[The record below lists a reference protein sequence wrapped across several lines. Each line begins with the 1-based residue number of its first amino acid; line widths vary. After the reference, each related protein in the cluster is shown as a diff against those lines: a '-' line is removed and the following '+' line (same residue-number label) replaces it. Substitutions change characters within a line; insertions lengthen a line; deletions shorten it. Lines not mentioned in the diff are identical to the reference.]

1 MQEEEEAGGDPRRPS
16 LPRCRHPRS
25 RSRPLE
31 ALPCSSHTHS
41 SGHPAAASS
50 RAGRVKEAYV
60 RARARSRL
68 PRLSVPRRPPRR
80 RRRRLPFPPTSSV
93 APRGLKLSRRNRG
106 EKGAGDVERVT
117 WTNGSPGVGLRSE
130 WGGSTWTR
138 PPLLRSVRI
147 ARCPRAART
156 SAAGRWGPGVDVAV
170 WSTPCHESHAAGFA
184 AVCGT
189 GRTVVKVNSCDLEES

>member
-1 MQEEEEAGGDPRRPS
+1 MLLTHALLRPPGGRE
-16 LPRCRHPRS
+16 LPRGES
-25 RSRPLE
+25 K
-31 ALPCSSHTHS
+31 
-41 SGHPAAASS
+41 G
-50 RAGRVKEAYV
+50 GV
-60 RARARSRL
+60 RACARSRL

-106 EKGAGDVERVT
+106 EKVAGDVERVT

-138 PPLLRSVRI
+138 PPLLRSGRI

-156 SAAGRWGPGVDVAV
+156 SAAGRWGPGVDVAA
-170 WSTPCHESHAAGFA
+170 WSTPCHESHAAAFA